1 MEIKKDLKYTLCTS
15 DDNIENNINIVDQ
28 AINET
33 QIQEINSSDVDKKKQ
48 IELDDTDTLFQFDC
62 DVDDDNLI
70 LKLSEI
76 DALAPF
82 IYIKKIT
89 LDELIK
95 VHKVFRACDNLNEVK
110 GHIDKLFE
118 SNRIKL
124 SQKKREEIIFNF
136 KIFYLSYEDKFQII
150 AKREMTDNKDPMLLK
165 LYDIQK
171 KKLKILKEFEKY
183 IKTLD
188 GKGNAKEIEKKLK
201 EIKESIEK

>member
-1 MEIKKDLKYTLCTS
+1 M
-15 DDNIENNINIVDQ
+15 NIFNIDVQ
-28 AINET
+28 TINET
-33 QIQEINSSDVDKKKQ
+33 QIQEIKSSDVDKKKQ
-48 IELDDTDTLFQFDC
+48 IILDEDTLFQFDC
-62 DVDDDNLI
+62 EVDDDYLI

-95 VHKVFRACDNLNEVK
+95 AHKAFKACDDLNEVK
-110 GHIDKLFE
+110 EHIDRLFV
-118 SNRIKL
+118 NKRIKL

-136 KIFYLSYEDKFQII
+136 KIFYLSHEDKFEII
-150 AKREMTDNKDPMLLK
+150 ANREMTDEKDPMLLK

-183 IKTLD
+183 IKLVD
-188 GKGNAKEIEKKLK
+188 GNGKEIEKKLK
-201 EIKESIEK
+201 EIKENIEK